1 MSAERECSPQPKNTW
16 VFCSVN
22 CLLLARFWG
31 ASDPFY
37 FLPVPLYGFRSVWD
51 LGSLLWCVV
60 VFYCW
65 YVEQMFWGPF
75 RANTI
80 MFGCSGPSLV
90 SQELPSRPAGP
101 CFLHPFFQMHCPYFP
116 RKPLDSALHE
126 GNYRP
131 LHTFDPKCLWCR
143 DCGLQNLWGTDLSFS
158 LAMYLAYSTVRHQV
172 NNIGNNDANRYDR
185 CCSGD
190 QKNPFTS
197 VKSAGKTQIHIWDP
211 NVAQDLL
218 LSVLS
223 INVVFITIFSDGF
236 SQISILLPFL
246 WWFSQQKW
254 EEIGIVSAMGG
265 LMATSTLNKH

>member
-1 MSAERECSPQPKNTW
+1 MLFLLWFWAVLLLLVASHSPRKVHCWTYQVHYLTGLESKEIFISCIKLRGTSSSPLPLMSAERECSPQPKNTW

-22 CLLLARFWG
+22 CPLLARFWG

-37 FLPVPLYGFRSVWD
+37 FLPVPLYGFWSIWD

-65 YVEQMFWGPF
+65 YVEQIFWGPF

-101 CFLHPFFQMHCPYFP
+101 CFLHPFFQMHRPYFP

-126 GNYRP
+126 GNYTP
-131 LHTFDPKCLWCR
+131 LHTFGPKCLWCR

-158 LAMYLAYSTVRHQV
+158 LAMYLAYSTVRH
-172 NNIGNNDANRYDR
+172 
-185 CCSGD
+185 
-190 QKNPFTS
+190 
-197 VKSAGKTQIHIWDP
+197 
-211 NVAQDLL
+211 
-218 LSVLS
+218 
-223 INVVFITIFSDGF
+223 
-236 SQISILLPFL
+236 
-246 WWFSQQKW
+246 
-254 EEIGIVSAMGG
+254 
-265 LMATSTLNKH
+265 